1 MTDKEIKAIEKVATL
16 LNELNDSEEVGY
28 RNLILGIMLFERGLS
43 IEDLEIDFTTWWES
57 NAPSILNN
65 ILAGEEVEA

>member
-1 MTDKEIKAIEKVATL
+1 MTSKEIKAIEQVATL

-28 RNLILGIMLFERGLS
+28 RNLVLGIMLFERGLS

-57 NAPSILNN
+57 NAPSILNS
-65 ILAGEEVEA
+65 ILAGEEVEV